1 MPFLPGCLTF
11 AAYVYLFVYLFK
23 AMRSVYH
30 QSKTMTALK
39 YMVVLI
45 AYGVCL
51 LITFIGAAAYT
62 AFTV

>member
-1 MPFLPGCLTF
+1 MPGCLTF
-11 AAYVYLFVYLFK
+11 VAYVYLFVYLFK

-30 QSKTMTALK
+30 QSKTTTALK

-51 LITFIGAAAYT
+51 LITFIGAVAYT